1 MSLLD
6 RLSDEA
12 SWEAFYTYKSSLAC
26 PTFFLKSLRT
36 SIDQKEYL
44 SVCRKIASGERFVLP
59 EKAVISKLSSQK
71 KRTVYTYPR
80 AENTVMKLLT
90 YLLLRK
96 YDRLFSPGLYSF
108 RPGRTAMDAVRYLIR
123 FPGIHSMTAYK
134 VDIHDYFNSIPIEQ
148 LIPMLSSVLAD
159 DPLLLHFLCSLLEEE
174 YVLDNGQLIREQK
187 GIMAGTPLSS
197 FYANLYL
204 KDLDESFRKR
214 SIPYARYSDDIIVF
228 GHTPEETQ
236 SYAEEIR
243 SFLTEKGL
251 SVNPEKESFFQPG
264 DPWVFLGFIVDGKTV
279 DIAPATVRKLK
290 QKMRRKTRALARW
303 KKRNDQS
310 GERAAKAFIR
320 LFNRKLL
327 ENARDNELTWSHWFF
342 SMINTTRSLKE
353 IDHYAQDCIRYLMSD
368 THTKARYRVTYNEI
382 KRLGYQN
389 LVHAY
394 YQFKK
399 TEEDHGRISL

>member
-1 MSLLD
+1 MTGANASIQD
-6 RLSDEA
+6 RAAAAILPA
-12 SWEAFYTYKSSLAC
+12 KPFRLI
-26 PTFFLKSLRT
+26 F
-36 SIDQKEYL
+36 
-44 SVCRKIASGERFVLP
+44 KI
-59 EKAVISKLSSQK
+59 
-71 KRTVYTYPR
+71 
-80 AENTVMKLLT
+80 
-90 YLLLRK
+90 
-96 YDRLFSPGLYSF
+96 
-108 RPGRTAMDAVRYLIR
+108 
-123 FPGIHSMTAYK
+123 
-134 VDIHDYFNSIPIEQ
+134 IP
-148 LIPMLSSVLAD
+148 
-159 DPLLLHFLCSLLEEE
+159 
-174 YVLDNGQLIREQK
+174 
-187 GIMAGTPLSS
+187 
-197 FYANLYL
+197 
-204 KDLDESFRKR
+204 
-214 SIPYARYSDDIIVF
+214 
-228 GHTPEETQ
+228 
-236 SYAEEIR
+236 
-243 SFLTEKGL
+243 
-251 SVNPEKESFFQPG
+251 PEKESFFQPG

-310 GERAAKAFIR
+310 KERAAKAFIR